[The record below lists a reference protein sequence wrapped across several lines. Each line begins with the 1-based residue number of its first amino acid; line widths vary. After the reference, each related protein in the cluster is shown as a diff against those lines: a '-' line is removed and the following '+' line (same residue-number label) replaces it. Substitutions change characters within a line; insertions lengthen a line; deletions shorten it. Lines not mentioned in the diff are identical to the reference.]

1 VNLAKLKEKY
11 LLKLINMYPPYI
23 GAGVSVRPLNPEET
37 TLEVSMK
44 LRPWNQN
51 YVGTHFGGSLYS
63 MCDPWFMLV
72 LIKQLGREYLVW
84 DKAASI
90 RFVRPGKGRVKA
102 VFEISKEKVE
112 EIKAAVE
119 NDGKVEPEFHVDV
132 KNEDGEVVARVH
144 KTLWV
149 KKKT

>member
-1 VNLAKLKEKY
+1 MNLAKFKTKH
-11 LLKLINMYPPYI
+11 LLKLINWYPPYI
-23 GAGVSVRPLNPEET
+23 GAGVSVRPLNSEET
-37 TLEVSMK
+37 KLEVSMK

-72 LIKQLGREYLVW
+72 LLKILGRDYLVW

-90 RFVRPGKGRVKA
+90 RFLRPGKGKVRA
-102 VFEISKEKVE
+102 IFDITPERVE
-112 EIKAAVE
+112 EIISAVE
-119 NDGKVEPEFHVDV
+119 KEGKVEPEFEVDV
-132 KNEDGEVVARVH
+132 LNDKDEVIAKVH

-149 KKKT
+149 KKKD

>member
-1 VNLAKLKEKY
+1 
-11 LLKLINMYPPYI
+11 
-23 GAGVSVRPLNPEET
+23 
-37 TLEVSMK
+37 
-44 LRPWNQN
+44 
-51 YVGTHFGGSLYS
+51 

-102 VFEISKEKVE
+102 VFEISREKVE

>member
-1 VNLAKLKEKY
+1 
-11 LLKLINMYPPYI
+11 
-23 GAGVSVRPLNPEET
+23 
-37 TLEVSMK
+37 
-44 LRPWNQN
+44 
-51 YVGTHFGGSLYS
+51 

-90 RFVRPGKGRVKA
+90 RFIRPGKGRVKA
-102 VFEISKEKVE
+102 VFEISKDKVE

-119 NDGKVEPEFHVDV
+119 SDGKVEPEFHVDV

-149 KKKT
+149 KKKS

>member
-1 VNLAKLKEKY
+1 VNLAEFKAKH
-11 LLKLINMYPPYI
+11 LLKLINLYPPYL
-23 GAGVSVRPLNPEET
+23 GAGVSVRSLNSEET
-37 TLEVSMK
+37 KLEVSMK

-72 LIKQLGREYLVW
+72 LLKILGRDYLVW

-90 RFVRPGKGRVKA
+90 RFLRPGKGKVRA
-102 VFEISKEKVE
+102 IFDITPERVE
-112 EIKAAVE
+112 EIISSVE
-119 NDGKVEPEFHVDV
+119 AEGKVEPEFEVDV
-132 KNEDGEVVARVH
+132 LNDKDEVIAKVH

-149 KKKT
+149 KKKD

>member
-1 VNLAKLKEKY
+1 VNLARLKEKY

-23 GAGVSVRPLNPEET
+23 GAGVSVRPLNLEET

-90 RFVRPGKGRVKA
+90 RFIRPGKGRVKA
-102 VFEISKEKVE
+102 VFEISKDKVE

-119 NDGKVEPEFHVDV
+119 SDGKVEPEFHVDV

-149 KKKT
+149 KKKS